1 MAKIKIAEDF
11 VLEVGDKTY
20 KGTFTDLS
28 KEQKAIL
35 KKESKKVKSQM
46 DTLQKL
52 TARVEAVERRISIL
66 EKLEKWDEVLEL
78 EKEKEKLTEEQ
89 AKLIETI
96 EENDGIEAV
105 FKKRLELSIQS
116 DEKEEILQLGEQ
128 YGYQNVFNTI
138 LEDVEQNRK
147 KN

>member
-1 MAKIKIAEDF
+1 MAKIKIVEDF
-11 VLEVGDKTY
+11 TLEVGDKVY
-20 KGTFTDLS
+20 KGTFTDLN

-52 TARVEAVERRISIL
+52 TARVEAVERRVSIL

-96 EENDGIEAV
+96 EENDGIESI

-116 DEKEEILQLGEQ
+116 DEKEDILQLGKQ

-138 LEDVEQNRK
+138 LEDVEENRK
-147 KN
+147 KK